1 MSVPAELPLYR
12 LLGGRR
18 AVFEQEVTDT
28 LLAIDP
34 GGRFVEPVSSD
45 VITATRR

>member
-1 MSVPAELPLYR
+1 MSVPAGLPLYR

-18 AVFEQEVTDT
+18 PAFEQEVTDT

-34 GGRFVEPVSSD
+34 GGRFVEPVGLD
-45 VITATRR
+45 VTTATRR